1 MDYLFRRGEYADP
14 ARSPR
19 PGLILLDLNLPG
31 TDGREVLAAIKDE
44 DALKTI
50 PVIILTTSN
59 AEEDVR
65 SCYFDGASSYI
76 QKPVD
81 LPRFDRGHSAPQ
93 GLLVR
98 NRHSSEVGLM
108 ATAGAAESLRVLIVE
123 DNPEDRRVYERFLR
137 ADPVRDYSVA
147 AADSGAE
154 GLIEFA
160 ATSPDC
166 ILLDFNLPDMDGLEF
181 LEELVFEGEDPPAA
195 VVMLTGQGSER
206 VAVEAMK
213 RGVHDYLIKSDV
225 DAEGMWRTISSAMDN
240 VRFRRQRD
248 ADRQGLERMAFYDP
262 LTGLGNRNLFRDR
275 LTHALEVAKRNH
287 CELGLLLLDLD
298 RFKTINDSLGHQ
310 AGDATLHEVGRR
322 LRRSLRKA
330 DTAVRLGGD
339 EFGAVLETGVS
350 FDGARAAARKIIES
364 VRRPIPHGRETL
376 TVGASIGIAM
386 FPHHGDDYDALVHR
400 ADAAMYRAKRAGGG
414 FAVFEGGELEA
425 LSAPLRPAS

>member
-1 MDYLFRRGEYADP
+1 
-14 ARSPR
+14 
-19 PGLILLDLNLPG
+19 
-31 TDGREVLAAIKDE
+31 
-44 DALKTI
+44 
-50 PVIILTTSN
+50 
-59 AEEDVR
+59 
-65 SCYFDGASSYI
+65 
-76 QKPVD
+76 
-81 LPRFDRGHSAPQ
+81 
-93 GLLVR
+93 
-98 NRHSSEVGLM
+98 M

>member
-1 MDYLFRRGEYADP
+1 
-14 ARSPR
+14 
-19 PGLILLDLNLPG
+19 
-31 TDGREVLAAIKDE
+31 
-44 DALKTI
+44 
-50 PVIILTTSN
+50 
-59 AEEDVR
+59 
-65 SCYFDGASSYI
+65 
-76 QKPVD
+76 
-81 LPRFDRGHSAPQ
+81 
-93 GLLVR
+93 
-98 NRHSSEVGLM
+98 
-108 ATAGAAESLRVLIVE
+108 
-123 DNPEDRRVYERFLR
+123 
-137 ADPVRDYSVA
+137 
-147 AADSGAE
+147 
-154 GLIEFA
+154 
-160 ATSPDC
+160 
-166 ILLDFNLPDMDGLEF
+166 
-181 LEELVFEGEDPPAA
+181 
-195 VVMLTGQGSER
+195 MLTGQGSER